1 LAFLEVSLVVE
12 VEMRKS
18 VAEPEKTVLDVNEI
32 IGRVRGF
39 VDSIKEMSLGGQP
52 MAVSVEG
59 FNFSV
64 GKAGG
69 EYTLGVKLNLVFKPK
84 EPLSIA
90 SEPF

>member
-1 LAFLEVSLVVE
+1 MVE
-12 VEMRKS
+12 VELRKS
-18 VAEPEKTVLDVNEI
+18 GAEPEKTVLDVNEI

-64 GKAGG
+64 GKADR
-69 EYTLGVKLNLVFKPK
+69 EYTLGLNVTLAFKPK
-84 EPLSIA
+84 EPKAIA
-90 SEPF
+90 YEPF

>member
-1 LAFLEVSLVVE
+1 MS
-12 VEMRKS
+12 S
-18 VAEPEKTVLDVNEI
+18 TNLDVNEI
-32 IGRVRGF
+32 INKVRAF
-39 VDSIKEMSLGGQP
+39 VGVREMSAGCGEA

-64 GKAGG
+64 GKADG

-84 EPLSIA
+84 ESSPIA